1 MLARHAAIALLL
13 SIAACH
19 AAATPPPTN
28 ATATAA
34 PCQPVG
40 TWRVTW
46 APDDDQAYLH
56 ALGREFDLR
65 VDATTAELD
74 GWNVLSGNS
83 DDDAHA
89 EVDRTRC
96 TARVT
101 LRSEFAFS
109 DDAGNRTE
117 HLVLEVDLHDDGAE
131 AHGTLHLVEVGFDPE
146 DRHVDARGRAARATD
161 E

>member
-1 MLARHAAIALLL
+1 MLRAVLLL

-19 AAATPPPTN
+19 ATAPPPPTN

-34 PCQPVG
+34 PCQPIG

-83 DDDAHA
+83 ADDAHA

-117 HLVLEVDLHDDGAE
+117 HLVLDLDLHSDD
-131 AHGTLHLVEVGFDPE
+131 AHGTLHLVEVGSDPE
-146 DRHVDARGRAARATD
+146 DRHVDARGRAARVTD

>member
-1 MLARHAAIALLL
+1 MLRAVLLL

-19 AAATPPPTN
+19 AAASPPPTN

-34 PCQPVG
+34 PCQPIG

-56 ALGREFDLR
+56 ALGREFELR
-65 VDATTAELD
+65 VDDAAVEVD
-74 GWNVLSGNS
+74 DWRVLVGTSV
-83 DDDAHA
+83 DDAHA

-101 LRSEFAFS
+101 LRSEFAFA
-109 DDAGNRTE
+109 DDAGDRTE
-117 HLVLEVDLHDDGAE
+117 HLVLEVDLHDDDA
-131 AHGTLHLVEVGFDPE
+131 AARGTLHLVEVGSDPE
-146 DRHVDARGRAARATD
+146 DRHVDARGRAARVV
-161 E
+161 EE